1 MSDDQNIDGT
11 VRIPVSSIYSFQ
23 SVIRR
28 DVFSQIQGPGAP
40 QKIAITKEHMI
51 IGRSPDVDIQM
62 RSNLVSRRHV
72 ELSREGSELICRDL
86 KNPDTGKYSHNGL
99 LLNGLRVHSVALR
112 DGDTIQIGDI
122 VLLFHQGVQWT
133 SS

>member
-1 MSDDQNIDGT
+1 MSTDQPIDGT
-11 VRIPVSSIYSFQ
+11 VKVPLSSIYSFH
-23 SVIRR
+23 SVVRR

-40 QKIAITKEHMI
+40 QKFAITQDHVI
-51 IGRSPDVDIQM
+51 VGRSADADIQLP
-62 RSNLVSRRHV
+62 SNLVSRKHI
-72 ELSREGSELICRDL
+72 EITREDSEVICRDL
-86 KNPDTGKYSHNGL
+86 KSHNGL
-99 LLNGLRVHSVALR
+99 LLNGIRVHSVALR